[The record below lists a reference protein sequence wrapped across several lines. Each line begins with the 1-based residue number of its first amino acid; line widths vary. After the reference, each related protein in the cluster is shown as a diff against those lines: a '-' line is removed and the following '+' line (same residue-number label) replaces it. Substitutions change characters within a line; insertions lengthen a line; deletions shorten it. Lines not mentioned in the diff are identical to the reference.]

1 MLEDDEDGYDAQCS
15 TFNAL
20 VYSDSSAEVYIA
32 ECLFTDDLQA
42 CSNNKILNP
51 VVLSSKGHTYEPLE
65 ENAWQALP
73 VNIANLENG
82 CEQPTDGIY
91 EPQPIWERPIDHA
104 VSRVDA
110 FKVLCH
116 VNSLKEPAI
125 VAVGDSGAAPMLIS
139 LTKLPRPPSRSHEP
153 GRNSN

>member
-1 MLEDDEDGYDAQCS
+1 MLEDDKDSYDAQCS

-32 ECLFTDDLQA
+32 ECSFTNDLQA
-42 CSNNKILNP
+42 CSNDKIPNP

-65 ENAWQALP
+65 ENTWQALP
-73 VNIANLENG
+73 INIANLENG
-82 CEQPTDGIY
+82 CEPPMDGIY
-91 EPQPIWERPIDHA
+91 EPQPIWERPIGHA

-116 VNSLKEPAI
+116 INSLKEPAVI
-125 VAVGDSGAAPMLIS
+125 AVSDLGAAPMLIS
-139 LTKLPRPPSRSHEP
+139 QSTLRPPSRSHEP
-153 GRNSN
+153 GGNSN